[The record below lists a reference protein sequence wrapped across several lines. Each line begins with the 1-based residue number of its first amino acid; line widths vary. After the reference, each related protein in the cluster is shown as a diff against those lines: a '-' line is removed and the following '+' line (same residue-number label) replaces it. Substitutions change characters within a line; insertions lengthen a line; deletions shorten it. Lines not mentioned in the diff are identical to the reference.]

1 MYGKIDVGLNAYSQ
15 IAESGYPSSS
25 FTSHLGG
32 YGSSSIGGYGS
43 PGAGGAGG
51 YNSYRFWMCA
61 HDTFVGYLFEQNS
74 NLKTWAL
81 YSLFSHSYFIL

>member
-1 MYGKIDVGLNAYSQ
+1 
-15 IAESGYPSSS
+15 
-25 FTSHLGG
+25 
-32 YGSSSIGGYGS
+32 
-43 PGAGGAGG
+43 
-51 YNSYRFWMCA
+51 MCA